1 MTKRESLMQEIEQ
14 VPDSFVDEVADFVQ
28 FLKSRIVREGLGTA
42 VASESTLRKDW
53 LRPEEDQ
60 AWLAL

>member
-14 VPDSFVDEVADFVQ
+14 VPDAFVDEVADFVQ
-28 FLKSRIVREGLGTA
+28 FLKTRIVREGLSTA
-42 VASESTLRKDW
+42 VASESALRKDW